1 MGSKKIAI
9 DYGDKKIDIDVPDD
23 ASIIEYQEG
32 ALLENPREAIL
43 QSLSKPLGMP
53 ALSALA
59 KPGMKVAIGF
69 DDITRPNLPAR
80 TILPILVEELN
91 RAGIKDRDI
100 LFICASSN
108 HRKPTRTEL
117 ANHLSPSLFNRF
129 WRLNAIVNH
138 DCSNQDELTFLGI
151 TESGRYVEHNKRYLD
166 ADLMI
171 YQGNISSA
179 QGASYTGTGVCIGL
193 ASTKSIA
200 SHHSINAIPDPEA
213 KKIIAG
219 GEKKKTINVKD
230 EMSAFMEQAT
240 GKQVFYINSING
252 LGGQMIGVHAGHA
265 SAIKKPAWD
274 LAASRFVYD
283 SPQADVL
290 IVGLSAS
297 FSYGN
302 ANNTLIAGAGT
313 FTLPRYN
320 AQGPVLREGGVV
332 IAVSPTTGYIDPM
345 LYPSYREV
353 IEIYGKLHTPR
364 GLIDYEDQFNNNPE
378 YVHRYTHGHGYPPL
392 HPFWLLYEN
401 EYTLNR
407 ASAVIM
413 TGTTNPGA
421 FRAIGMSTA
430 PTYDAAWKIAKKFVG
445 GNPQVVVAPTFWS
458 KPRIKFQVAA

>member
-1 MGSKKIAI
+1 MSSKRVAV
-9 DYGDKKIDIDVPDD
+9 DYGDRKIDIEVPES
-23 ASIIEYQEG
+23 AFIAEYHEG
-32 ALLENPREAIL
+32 TLIENPREAVL
-43 QSLSKPLGMP
+43 NALSNPLGMP
-53 ALSALA
+53 PLSSLA

-91 RAGIKDRDI
+91 RAGIQDRDI

-117 ANHLSPSLFNRF
+117 ANHLGPTLFNRF

-138 DCSNQDELTFLGI
+138 DCTNQEELTYLGI
-151 TESGRYVEHNKRYLD
+151 TESGRYVEHNNRFLD

-171 YQGNISSA
+171 YQGNVSSA
-179 QGASYTGTGVCIGL
+179 QGPSYTGTGVCIGL
-193 ASTKSIA
+193 ASTNSID

-213 KKIIAG
+213 KKMQS
-219 GEKKKTINVKD
+219 GEKKKAVNVKD
-230 EMSAFMEQAT
+230 EMSAFMEEAT

-252 LGGQMIGVHAGHA
+252 IGGKMIGVHAGHA
-265 SAIKKPAWD
+265 SSIKAPAWE
-274 LAASRFVYD
+274 LASSRFVYD
-283 SPQADVL
+283 TPQADVL

-320 AQGPVLREGGVV
+320 AEGPVLREGGVV
-332 IAVSPTTGYIDPM
+332 IAVSPTTGFIDPQ
-345 LYPSYREV
+345 LYPSYQKV
-353 IEIYGKLHTPR
+353 IDVYGSLHSPR
-364 GLIDYEDQFNNNPE
+364 GLIDYEDEFNNNLE
-378 YVHRYTHGHGYPPL
+378 YTHKYTYEHGYPPL

-401 EYTLNR
+401 EYSLNR
-407 ASAVIM
+407 AGAVIM
-413 TGTTNPGA
+413 AGTSNPGA

-430 PTYDAAWKIAKKFVG
+430 PNFDAAWKMAKKIVG
-445 GNPQVVVAPTFWS
+445 ENPRTVVAPTFWS
-458 KPRIKFQVAA
+458 KPRIKFRVDA

>member
-1 MGSKKIAI
+1 MSSKRVAV
-9 DYGDKKIDIDVPDD
+9 DYGDRKMDIEVPES
-23 ASIIEYQEG
+23 AFIAEYHEG
-32 ALLENPREAIL
+32 TLIENPREAVL
-43 QSLSKPLGMP
+43 NALSNPLGMP
-53 ALSALA
+53 PLSSLA

-80 TILPILVEELN
+80 TILPIVVEELN

-117 ANHLSPSLFNRF
+117 ANHLGPTLFNRF

-138 DCSNQDELTFLGI
+138 DCTNQDELTYLGI
-151 TESGRYVEHNKRYLD
+151 TESGRYVEHNNRFLD

-171 YQGNISSA
+171 YQGNVSSA
-179 QGASYTGTGVCIGL
+179 QGPSYTGTGVCIGL

-213 KKIIAG
+213 KKIQT
-219 GEKKKTINVKD
+219 GEKKKAVNVKD

-252 LGGQMIGVHAGHA
+252 IGGKMIGVHAGHA
-265 SAIKKPAWD
+265 NSIKAPAWE
-274 LAASRFVYD
+274 LASSRFVYD
-283 SPQADVL
+283 TPQADVL

-320 AQGPVLREGGVV
+320 AEGPVLREGGVV
-332 IAVSPTTGYIDPM
+332 IAVSPTTGFIDPQ
-345 LYPSYREV
+345 LYPSYQKV
-353 IEIYGKLHTPR
+353 IDVYGSLHSPR
-364 GLIDYEDQFNNNPE
+364 GLIDYEDEFNNNLE
-378 YVHRYTHGHGYPPL
+378 YTHKYTYEHGYPPL

-401 EYTLNR
+401 EYSLNR
-407 ASAVIM
+407 AGAVIM
-413 TGTTNPGA
+413 AGTSNPGA

-430 PTYDAAWKIAKKFVG
+430 PNFDAAWKMAKKIVG
-445 GNPQVVVAPTFWS
+445 ESPRTVVAPTFWS
-458 KPRIKFQVAA
+458 KPRIKFRVDA

>member
-1 MGSKKIAI
+1 MSSKRVAV
-9 DYGDKKIDIDVPDD
+9 DYGDRKIDIEVPES
-23 ASIIEYQEG
+23 AFIAEYQEG
-32 ALLENPREAIL
+32 TLIENPREAVL
-43 QSLSKPLGMP
+43 NALSNPLGMP
-53 ALSALA
+53 PLTSLA

-91 RAGIKDRDI
+91 RAGIQDRDI

-117 ANHLSPSLFNRF
+117 ANHLGPTLFNRF

-138 DCSNQDELTFLGI
+138 DCTNQEELTYLGI
-151 TESGRYVEHNKRYLD
+151 TESGRYVEHNNRFLD

-171 YQGNISSA
+171 YQGNVSSA
-179 QGASYTGTGVCIGL
+179 QGPSYTGTGVCIGL

-213 KKIIAG
+213 KKMQS
-219 GEKKKTINVKD
+219 GEKKKAVNVKD
-230 EMSAFMEQAT
+230 EMSAFMEEAT

-252 LGGQMIGVHAGHA
+252 IGGKMIGVHAGHA
-265 SAIKKPAWD
+265 SSIKAPAWE
-274 LAASRFVYD
+274 LANSRFVYD
-283 SPQADVL
+283 TPQADVL

-320 AQGPVLREGGVV
+320 AEGPVLREGGVV
-332 IAVSPTTGYIDPM
+332 IAVSPTTGFIDPQ
-345 LYPSYREV
+345 LYPSYQKV
-353 IEIYGKLHTPR
+353 IDVYGSLHSPR
-364 GLIDYEDQFNNNPE
+364 GLIDYEDEFNNNLE
-378 YVHRYTHGHGYPPL
+378 YTHKYTYEHGYPPL

-401 EYTLNR
+401 EYSLNR
-407 ASAVIM
+407 AGAVIM
-413 TGTTNPGA
+413 AGTSNPGA

-430 PTYDAAWKIAKKFVG
+430 PNFDTAWKMAKKIVG
-445 GNPQVVVAPTFWS
+445 ESPRTVVAPSFWS
-458 KPRIKFQVAA
+458 KPRIKFRVDA

>member
-1 MGSKKIAI
+1 MSSKRVAV
-9 DYGDKKIDIDVPDD
+9 DYGDRKMDIDVPES
-23 ASIIEYQEG
+23 AFIAEYQEG
-32 ALLENPREAIL
+32 SLIENPREAVL
-43 QSLSKPLGMP
+43 NALSNPLGMP
-53 ALSALA
+53 PLSTLA

-117 ANHLSPSLFNRF
+117 ANHLGPTLFNRF

-138 DCSNQDELTFLGI
+138 DCTNQEELTYLGI
-151 TESGRYVEHNKRYLD
+151 TESGRYVEHNNRFLD

-171 YQGNISSA
+171 YQGNVSSA
-179 QGASYTGTGVCIGL
+179 QGPSYTGTGVCIGL

-213 KKIIAG
+213 KKIQS
-219 GEKKKTINVKD
+219 GEKKKAVNVKD
-230 EMSAFMEQAT
+230 EMSAFMEEAT

-252 LGGQMIGVHAGHA
+252 IGGKMIGVHAGHA
-265 SAIKKPAWD
+265 SSIKAPAWE
-274 LAASRFVYD
+274 LASSRFVYD
-283 SPQADVL
+283 TPQADVL

-320 AQGPVLREGGVV
+320 AEGPVLREGGVV
-332 IAVSPTTGYIDPM
+332 IAVSPTTGFIDPQ
-345 LYPSYREV
+345 LYPSYQKV
-353 IEIYGKLHTPR
+353 IDVYGSLHSPR
-364 GLIDYEDQFNNNPE
+364 GLIDYEDEFNNNRE
-378 YVHRYTHGHGYPPL
+378 YTHKYTYEHAYPPL

-401 EYTLNR
+401 EYALNR

-413 TGTTNPGA
+413 AGTSNPGA

-430 PTYDAAWKIAKKFVG
+430 PNFDAAWKMAKKFVG
-445 GNPQVVVAPTFWS
+445 ENPRTVVAPSFWS
-458 KPRIKFQVAA
+458 KPRIKFRVDA

>member
-1 MGSKKIAI
+1 MSSKRVAV
-9 DYGDKKIDIDVPDD
+9 DYGDRKIDIEVPES
-23 ASIIEYQEG
+23 AFIAEYQEG
-32 ALLENPREAIL
+32 TLIKNPREAVL
-43 QSLSKPLGMP
+43 NALSNPLGMP
-53 ALSALA
+53 PLTSLA

-91 RAGIKDRDI
+91 RAGIQDRDI

-117 ANHLSPSLFNRF
+117 ANHLGPTLFNRF

-138 DCSNQDELTFLGI
+138 DCTNQEELTYLGI
-151 TESGRYVEHNKRYLD
+151 TESGRYVEHNNRFLD

-171 YQGNISSA
+171 YQGNVSSA
-179 QGASYTGTGVCIGL
+179 QGPSYTGTGVCIGL

-213 KKIIAG
+213 KKMQS
-219 GEKKKTINVKD
+219 GEKKKAVNVKD

-252 LGGQMIGVHAGHA
+252 IGGKMIGVHAGHA
-265 SAIKKPAWD
+265 SSIKAPAWE
-274 LAASRFVYD
+274 LANSRFVYD
-283 SPQADVL
+283 TPQADVL

-320 AQGPVLREGGVV
+320 AEGPVLREGGVV
-332 IAVSPTTGYIDPM
+332 IAVSPTTGFIDPQ
-345 LYPSYREV
+345 LYPSYQKV
-353 IEIYGKLHTPR
+353 IDVYGSLHSPR
-364 GLIDYEDQFNNNPE
+364 GLIDYEDEFNNNLE
-378 YVHRYTHGHGYPPL
+378 YTHKYTYEHGYPPL

-401 EYTLNR
+401 EYSLNR
-407 ASAVIM
+407 AGAVIM
-413 TGTTNPGA
+413 AGTSNPGA

-430 PTYDAAWKIAKKFVG
+430 PNFDTAWKMAKKIVG
-445 GNPQVVVAPTFWS
+445 ESPRTVVTPSFWS
-458 KPRIKFQVAA
+458 KPRIKFRVDV

>member
-1 MGSKKIAI
+1 MSSKRVAV
-9 DYGDKKIDIDVPDD
+9 DYGDRKMDIDVPES
-23 ASIIEYQEG
+23 AFIAEYHEG
-32 ALLENPREAIL
+32 SLIENPREAVL
-43 QSLSKPLGMP
+43 NALSNPLGMP
-53 ALSALA
+53 PLSTLA

-117 ANHLSPSLFNRF
+117 ANHLGPTLFNRF

-138 DCSNQDELTFLGI
+138 DCTNQEELTYLGI
-151 TESGRYVEHNKRYLD
+151 TESGRYVEHNNRFLD

-171 YQGNISSA
+171 YQGNVSSA
-179 QGASYTGTGVCIGL
+179 QGPSYTGTGVCIGL

-213 KKIIAG
+213 KKIQS
-219 GEKKKTINVKD
+219 GEKKKAVNVKD
-230 EMSAFMEQAT
+230 EMSAFMEEAT

-252 LGGQMIGVHAGHA
+252 IGGKMIGVHAGHA
-265 SAIKKPAWD
+265 SSIKAPAWE
-274 LAASRFVYD
+274 LASSRFVYD
-283 SPQADVL
+283 TPQADVL

-320 AQGPVLREGGVV
+320 AEGPVLREGGVV
-332 IAVSPTTGYIDPM
+332 IAVSPTTGFIDPQ
-345 LYPSYREV
+345 LYPSYQKV
-353 IEIYGKLHTPR
+353 IDVYGSLHSPR
-364 GLIDYEDQFNNNPE
+364 GLIDYEDEFNNNRE
-378 YVHRYTHGHGYPPL
+378 YTHKYTYEHGYPPL

-413 TGTTNPGA
+413 AGTSNPGA

-430 PTYDAAWKIAKKFVG
+430 PNFDAAWKMAKKFVG
-445 GNPQVVVAPTFWS
+445 ENPRTVVAPSFWS
-458 KPRIKFQVAA
+458 KPRIKFRVDA

>member
-1 MGSKKIAI
+1 MSSKRVAV
-9 DYGDKKIDIDVPDD
+9 DYGDRKIDIEVPES
-23 ASIIEYQEG
+23 AFIAEYHEG
-32 ALLENPREAIL
+32 TLIENPREAVL
-43 QSLSKPLGMP
+43 NALSNPLGMP
-53 ALSALA
+53 PLSSLA

-91 RAGIKDRDI
+91 RAGIQDRDI

-117 ANHLSPSLFNRF
+117 ANHLGPTLFNRF

-138 DCSNQDELTFLGI
+138 DCTNQEELTYLGI
-151 TESGRYVEHNKRYLD
+151 TESGRYVEHNNRFLD

-171 YQGNISSA
+171 YQGNVSSA
-179 QGASYTGTGVCIGL
+179 QGPSYTGTGVCIGL

-213 KKIIAG
+213 KKMQS
-219 GEKKKTINVKD
+219 GEKKKAVNVKD

-252 LGGQMIGVHAGHA
+252 IGGKMIGVHAGHA
-265 SAIKKPAWD
+265 SSIKAPAWE
-274 LAASRFVYD
+274 LANSRFVYD
-283 SPQADVL
+283 TPQADVL

-320 AQGPVLREGGVV
+320 AEGPVLREGGVV
-332 IAVSPTTGYIDPM
+332 IAVSPTTGFIDPQ
-345 LYPSYREV
+345 LYPSYQKV
-353 IEIYGKLHTPR
+353 IDVYGSLHSPR
-364 GLIDYEDQFNNNPE
+364 GLIDYEDEFNNNLE
-378 YVHRYTHGHGYPPL
+378 YTHKYTYEHGYPPL

-401 EYTLNR
+401 EYSLNR
-407 ASAVIM
+407 AGAVIM
-413 TGTTNPGA
+413 AGTSNPGA

-430 PTYDAAWKIAKKFVG
+430 PNFDTAWKMAKKIVG
-445 GNPQVVVAPTFWS
+445 ESPRTVVTPSFWS
-458 KPRIKFQVAA
+458 KPRIKFRVDV

>member
-1 MGSKKIAI
+1 MSSKRVAV
-9 DYGDKKIDIDVPDD
+9 DYGDRKMDIDVPES
-23 ASIIEYQEG
+23 AFIAEYQEG
-32 ALLENPREAIL
+32 SLIENPREAVL
-43 QSLSKPLGMP
+43 NALSNPLGMP
-53 ALSALA
+53 PLSTLA

-117 ANHLSPSLFNRF
+117 ANHLGPTLFNRF

-138 DCSNQDELTFLGI
+138 DCTNQEELTYLGI
-151 TESGRYVEHNKRYLD
+151 TESGRYVEHNNRFLD

-171 YQGNISSA
+171 YQGNVSSA
-179 QGASYTGTGVCIGL
+179 QGPSYTGTGVCIGL

-213 KKIIAG
+213 KKIQS
-219 GEKKKTINVKD
+219 GEKKKAVNVKD
-230 EMSAFMEQAT
+230 EMSAFMEEAT

-252 LGGQMIGVHAGHA
+252 IGGKMIGVHAGHA
-265 SAIKKPAWD
+265 SSIKAPAWE
-274 LAASRFVYD
+274 LASSRFVYD
-283 SPQADVL
+283 TPQADVL

-320 AQGPVLREGGVV
+320 AEGPVLREGGVV
-332 IAVSPTTGYIDPM
+332 IAVSPTTGFIDPQI
-345 LYPSYREV
+345 YPSYQKV
-353 IEIYGKLHTPR
+353 IDVYGSLHSPR
-364 GLIDYEDQFNNNPE
+364 GLIDYEDEFNNNRE
-378 YVHRYTHGHGYPPL
+378 YTHKYTYEHAYPPL

-401 EYTLNR
+401 EYALNR

-413 TGTTNPGA
+413 AGTSNPGA

-430 PTYDAAWKIAKKFVG
+430 PNFDAAWKMAKKFVG
-445 GNPQVVVAPTFWS
+445 ENPRTVVAPSFWS
-458 KPRIKFQVAA
+458 KPRIKFRVDA